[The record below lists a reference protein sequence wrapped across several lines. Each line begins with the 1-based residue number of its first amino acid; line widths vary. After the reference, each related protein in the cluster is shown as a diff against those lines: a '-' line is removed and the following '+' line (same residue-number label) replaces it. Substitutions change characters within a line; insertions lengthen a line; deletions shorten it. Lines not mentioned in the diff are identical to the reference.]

1 MIRGEVKDKGMGTDP
16 GIPLYAPLA
25 YTLLLIFTEDISKMT
40 WHSGSVAFKF
50 IFVWFYRRYDSF
62 CRITE
67 FSKEK

>member
-50 IFVWFYRRYDSF
+50 IFV
-62 CRITE
+62 
-67 FSKEK
+67 